1 MWRNTS
7 SCNGCYVINNT
18 DILEQ
23 EENPN
28 VQKILWSMK
37 VWSIALGEGKSQ
49 YPYIADECYERLSHP
64 HLFPTSKFG
73 YEIKREIPLSPI

>member
-18 DILEQ
+18 DNLEQ
-23 EENPN
+23 EENPK
-28 VQKILWSMK
+28 VQKNVMINES
-37 VWSIALGEGKSQ
+37 WSIAFREGKNQ

-73 YEIKREIPLSPI
+73 YEIKREIPLSPV